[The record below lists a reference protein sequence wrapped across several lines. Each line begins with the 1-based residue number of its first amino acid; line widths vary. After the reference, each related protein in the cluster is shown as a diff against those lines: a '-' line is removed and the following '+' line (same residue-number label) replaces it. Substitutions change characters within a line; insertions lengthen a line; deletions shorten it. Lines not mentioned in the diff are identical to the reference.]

1 MARIRS
7 LILTVAAIIGAFCI
21 LVFGVSLV
29 LGLKP
34 QIVVSGSMEP
44 TIPTGSLLMAK
55 EVSAAEIEVGDIV
68 TLDRP
73 NNGGLVTHRVTSV
86 EQQHTNWEVT
96 MRGDANAADDPF
108 PYTVRT
114 AGKIVATIPWVGYLA
129 GMFRTPFGLTGIA
142 VFGAALLVTFLW
154 RPADRSAEQP
164 AAPAA
169 GEAPNPEAPNPEAS
183 TRQAPDRAE
192 AFRTG
197 R

>member
-1 MARIRS
+1 MARLRS
-7 LILTVAAIIGAFCI
+7 LILTFAAIVGAFCI

-55 EVSAAEIEVGDIV
+55 EVSAAEIEVGDVV

-86 EQQHTNWEVT
+86 EQQHTNWEIT
-96 MRGDANAADDPF
+96 MRGDANAADDPY

-114 AGKIVATIPWVGYLA
+114 AGKIVATIPGVGYLA

-142 VFGAALLVTFLW
+142 VFAVALLVTFLW
-154 RPADRSAEQP
+154 RPAERQAEHP
-164 AAPAA
+164 GAD
-169 GEAPNPEAPNPEAS
+169 EAPDHG
-183 TRQAPDRAE
+183 APDHGAPVREVAGS
-192 AFRTG
+192 ADR
-197 R
+197 